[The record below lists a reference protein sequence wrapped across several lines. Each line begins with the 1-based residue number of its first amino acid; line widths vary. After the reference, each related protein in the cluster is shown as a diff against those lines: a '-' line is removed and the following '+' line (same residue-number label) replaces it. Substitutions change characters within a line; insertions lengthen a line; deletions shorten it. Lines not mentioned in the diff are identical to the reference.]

1 MSKRGV
7 LFVLI
12 SGHRHND
19 NTDTKTQRKPTNLFV
34 HEVSTGSKVELLP
47 VRVLAIKGGQ

>member
-1 MSKRGV
+1 MANKSWAMKAGLTPCLLNLADVCNPVAGISKRGV

-19 NTDTKTQRKPTNLFV
+19 K
-34 HEVSTGSKVELLP
+34 
-47 VRVLAIKGGQ
+47 I